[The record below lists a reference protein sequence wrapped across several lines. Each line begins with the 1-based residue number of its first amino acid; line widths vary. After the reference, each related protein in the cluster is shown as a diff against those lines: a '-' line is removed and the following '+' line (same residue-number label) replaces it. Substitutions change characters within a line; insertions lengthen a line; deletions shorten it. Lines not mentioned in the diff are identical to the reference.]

1 MKGGDKL
8 LLEIKNLDSGY
19 GFLQVLWDVSFH
31 VEEGE
36 FVALIGPNGAGK
48 STTLE
53 TIAGLISPM
62 GGEVVFQGESI
73 GGLEGHKVCWKGIA
87 LISEELNLFPN
98 MTVQENLEMGAF
110 TVRDKKAEKE
120 HLDFVFHL
128 FPRLE
133 ERKSQYAGTL
143 SGGERK
149 MMAVG
154 RGMMS
159 NPRILLVDEPSLGLA
174 PQLANEV
181 WKALGVLNER
191 GITILLVEQNVTKTL
206 KITTRGHILEK
217 GKIVLEGKSEDLANN
232 EHVRTIYLGH

>member
-1 MKGGDKL
+1 M

-19 GFLQVLWDVSFH
+19 GFLQVLWDVSFQA
-31 VEEGE
+31 EEGE
-36 FVALIGPNGAGK
+36 FVGLIGPNGAGK
-48 STTLE
+48 STTLK
-53 TIAGLISPM
+53 TIAGLLEPK
-62 GGEVVFQGESI
+62 GGQIVFDGESI
-73 GGLEGHKVCWKGIA
+73 GGMEGHKVCWKGIA

-110 TVRDKKAEKE
+110 TVRDKKKEKE
-120 HLDFVFHL
+120 NIDFVYHL

-133 ERKSQYAGTL
+133 ERRSQYAGTL

-159 NPRILLVDEPSLGLA
+159 GPRLLLVDEPSLGLA
-174 PQLANEV
+174 PQLTNEV
-181 WKALGVLNER
+181 FKALTTLNER

-206 KITTRGHILEK
+206 KITNRGHILEK
-217 GKIVLEGKSEDLANN
+217 GKIVLEGKSSDLADD
-232 EHVRTIYLGH
+232 EHVRKIYLGH